1 MTSKKAIKQM
11 MAVGIPRDT
20 ARIWSDVGTAFR
32 LTNESV
38 AMMAIHC
45 EGRRPAEIYSEIYSM
60 EVVLDEPQDRLSV
73 IRRERGMDDS
83 WELVRV

>member
-20 ARIWSDVGTAFR
+20 ARLWSDIGTSYR

-45 EGRRPAEIYSEIYSM
+45 EGRRPAEIYSM
-60 EVVLDEPQDRLSV
+60 EVVYDAPQDKLRV
-73 IRRERGMDDS
+73 IRQERGTAGS

>member
-20 ARIWSDVGTAFR
+20 ARLWCGIGTALR
-32 LTNESV
+32 LPNEAV

-45 EGRRPAEIYSEIYSM
+45 EGRRPAEIYSM
-60 EVVLDEPQDRLSV
+60 EAVFDAPQDRPRV
-73 IRRERGMDDS
+73 IRRESGTADS

>member
-20 ARIWSDVGTAFR
+20 ARLWSEIGTALK
-32 LTNESV
+32 LTNEAV

-45 EGRRPAEIYSEIYSM
+45 EGKRPAEIYSM
-60 EVVLDEPQDRLSV
+60 EAVFDAPQDKFRV
-73 IRRERGMDDS
+73 IRQERGTAGS

>member
-1 MTSKKAIKQM
+1 MTSRKAIKQM

-20 ARIWSDVGTAFR
+20 ARLWTEIGTALR

-45 EGRRPAEIYSEIYSM
+45 EGKRPVEIYIQGGERM
-60 EVVLDEPQDRLSV
+60 LVV
-73 IRRERGMDDS
+73 
-83 WELVRV
+83 

>member
-1 MTSKKAIKQM
+1 MTSKKAIKKM

-20 ARIWSDVGTAFR
+20 ARLWSDVGTAMR
-32 LTNESV
+32 LPNETV

-45 EGRRPAEIYSEIYSM
+45 EGRRPAEIYSM
-60 EVVLDEPQDRLSV
+60 EVVIDAPQDRLRG
-73 IRRERGMDDS
+73 IRRERGTADS

>member
-20 ARIWSDVGTAFR
+20 ARLWSDVGAAFR
-32 LTNESV
+32 LTNEAV

-45 EGRRPAEIYSEIYSM
+45 EGRRPAEIYSM
-60 EVVLDEPQDRLSV
+60 EVVFDEPQDR
-73 IRRERGMDDS
+73 IREIWRESGTADS

>member
-1 MTSKKAIKQM
+1 MTSKKAIKKM

-20 ARIWSDVGTAFR
+20 ARLWSDVGTAFR
-32 LTNESV
+32 LPNEAV

-45 EGRRPAEIYSEIYSM
+45 EGRRPAEIYSM
-60 EVVLDEPQDRLSV
+60 EGEFDAPQDRLRA
-73 IRRERGMDDS
+73 IRQERGTAGS

>member
-20 ARIWSDVGTAFR
+20 ARLWSGIGTALR
-32 LTNESV
+32 LTNETV

-45 EGRRPAEIYSEIYSM
+45 EGRRPAEIYSM
-60 EVVLDEPQDRLSV
+60 ETVFDAPQDRICE
-73 IRRERGMDDS
+73 IRQESGTAYS

>member
-1 MTSKKAIKQM
+1 MTSKKAIKKM

-20 ARIWSDVGTAFR
+20 ARLWSNVGTALQ
-32 LTNESV
+32 LTNEVV

-45 EGRRPAEIYSEIYSM
+45 EGRRPAEIYSM
-60 EVVLDEPQDRLSV
+60 EVVFDEPQDRLRE
-73 IRRERGMDDS
+73 IWRERGTDDS

>member
-20 ARIWSDVGTAFR
+20 ARLWSDVGTAFR

-45 EGRRPAEIYSEIYSM
+45 EGRRPAEIYSM
-60 EVVLDEPQDRLSV
+60 EAVFDAPQDRPRV
-73 IRRERGMDDS
+73 IRRESGTADS

>member
-1 MTSKKAIKQM
+1 MTAKRSIKQM
-11 MAVGIPRDT
+11 MAVGIPRNT

-45 EGRRPAEIYSEIYSM
+45 EGRRPAEIYSM
-60 EVVLDEPQDRLSV
+60 EVVFDEPQDR
-73 IRRERGMDDS
+73 IREIWRESGTADS

>member
-20 ARIWSDVGTAFR
+20 ARLWSNVGTALR
-32 LTNESV
+32 LTNEAV

-45 EGRRPAEIYSEIYSM
+45 EDRRPAEIYSM
-60 EVVLDEPQDRLSV
+60 EVVFDAPQDRLRE
-73 IRRERGMDDS
+73 IRREHVAADS